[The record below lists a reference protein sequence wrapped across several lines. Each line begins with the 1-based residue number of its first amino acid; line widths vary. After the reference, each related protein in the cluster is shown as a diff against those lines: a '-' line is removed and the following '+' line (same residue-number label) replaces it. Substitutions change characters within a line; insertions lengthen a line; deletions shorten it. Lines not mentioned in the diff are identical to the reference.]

1 MKKSTI
7 MAVLAASMLASC
19 ATNNKMT
26 SINALT
32 GEWLVTEIAGSP
44 VAAGDDREAPF
55 IGFDTD
61 KKMIYGSTGCN
72 RLTGVLD
79 ADAKTGRIDLGKMGS
94 TRMMCRDM
102 ATEQKVLE
110 AMGKTAFY
118 KIEKD
123 GRLEFRDD
131 SGKAVMVMKRK

>member
-1 MKKSTI
+1 MKKTTI
-7 MAVLAASMLASC
+7 MAVLAASLLASC

-26 SINALT
+26 SLTALS

-44 VAAGDDREAPF
+44 VAAADDQDAPF

-72 RLTGVLD
+72 RLTGVLN
-79 ADAKTGRIDLGKMGS
+79 ADAKTGKIDLGNMGS
-94 TRMMCRDM
+94 TRMMCQDM

-110 AMGKTAFY
+110 AMGKTTSY
-118 KIEKD
+118 KIGKD
-123 GRLEFRDD
+123 DRLEFRDG
-131 SGKAVMVMKRK
+131 SGKTVMVMKRK